1 LARGLCYK
9 QRESIGFK
17 EPKTPPDY
25 LDFDLWLGPAEK
37 RPYHENLVHYN
48 WHWFWDFGNGDIGN
62 QGIHE
67 LDLARWAFQKEGIVR
82 VNSTGGRFG
91 YKDQGETPNT
101 LSTAIAYP
109 DGRTIEFE
117 VRGRYTNPEEG
128 IQIGNLFYG
137 SEGYLPGANWGSGL
151 SGYSDQD
158 QSIADWNPKFG
169 FDGKPYGGQQVE
181 KPFQP
186 HEGELDENYIHHFE
200 NFIEAI
206 RKRDH
211 THLNADILEGHRS
224 AMLAH
229 AANLSYRLGQSLE
242 FDTDRE
248 MFVGD
253 GSKEANQYLTR
264 EYREPFIVPDR
275 V

>member
-1 LARGLCYK
+1 
-9 QRESIGFK
+9 
-17 EPKTPPDY
+17 
-25 LDFDLWLGPAEK
+25 
-37 RPYHENLVHYN
+37 
-48 WHWFWDFGNGDIGN
+48 
-62 QGIHE
+62 
-67 LDLARWAFQKEGIVR
+67 AFQKEGIVR

-158 QSIADWNPKFG
+158 QTIADWNPKFG
-169 FDGKPYGGQQVE
+169 FDGKPYGGKEVE
-181 KPFQP
+181 NPYEAHQ
-186 HEGELDENYIHHFE
+186 GELDEDYIYHFE

-229 AANLSYRLGQSLE
+229 AANISYRLGMPLE
-242 FDTDRE
+242 FDTEKE

-253 GSKEANQYLTR
+253 GSKQANQYLTR
-264 EYREPFIVPDR
+264 DYREPFVVPEK